1 MNDIEKA
8 IELLESEGYFVR
20 KITKRQLADCKRC
33 EEKEWEG
40 ECECCSCSICI
51 MQ

>member
-20 KITKRQLADCKRC
+20 KITKRQVDDCKRC
-33 EEKEWEG
+33 E
-40 ECECCSCSICI
+40 
-51 MQ
+51 